1 MFVPRHR
8 IKRFVFCRLLT
19 LYQLLLGI
27 LHGIE
32 VKLALIAAGKGPEM
46 AAGKMIRVAVDCETL
61 KLAMALTGLSD
72 PTELVEFA
80 LGLLTAPDPSAD
92 FARQSRGSLP
102 GFDLDV

>member
-1 MFVPRHR
+1 MPTREDRHR
-8 IKRFVFCRLLT
+8 HVHGTALKGVADLASGKVKRFR
-19 LYQLLLGI
+19 
-27 LHGIE
+27 
-32 VKLALIAAGKGPEM
+32 IAPRKGLEM
-46 AAGKMIRVAVDCETL
+46 AASKVTQVAVDREIL

-92 FARQSRGSLP
+92 FARKSRGTLP

>member
-1 MFVPRHR
+1 MQRLL
-8 IKRFVFCRLLT
+8 FCRLLT
-19 LYQLLLGI
+19 FYQLLLGI

-32 VKLALIAAGKGPEM
+32 VKLARIAAGKGPEM
-46 AAGKMIRVAVDCETL
+46 AADKITRVAVDRETL
-61 KLAMALTGLSD
+61 QLAMARAGLSD

-80 LGLLTAPDPSAD
+80 PGLLTAPDPSAD